1 MFSTCY
7 KDLKNA
13 VEKEKK
19 TVKID
24 DINAMKHISD
34 NERAA
39 TRRGYPSSHDHPA
52 KKLLEVDV
60 ARKLHT
66 KMPPRNL
73 CKTRKEYHEFPENVF
88 CKHVNNKVSKQRAA
102 KFWAYKRNKHGTN
115 ATSMV

>member
-34 NERAA
+34 NERAK
-39 TRRGYPSSHDHPA
+39 TRQGYPSWHDHPA

-60 ARKLHT
+60 VRKLHT
-66 KMPPRNL
+66 KMPPRDL
-73 CKTRKEYHEFPENVF
+73 RKTRKEYNEIPENVF
-88 CKHVNNKVSKQRAA
+88 CKHVNNEVSKQRAT
-102 KFWAYKRNKHGTN
+102 KFWA
-115 ATSMV
+115 